1 MGIFSLP
8 LNESLSDTEPMEQN
22 AIPAKEKPFRV
33 LSLDGG
39 GMRGIYTAEY
49 LSCLA
54 SGFSKRS
61 GKGDLDIGKGF
72 DLIVGTSTGAIVAAA
87 LVAGVPLG
95 HVVALYKNNGKLIFP
110 RRVPSGLKGA
120 IPDIVQRPAAL
131 KRGSRALQTAL
142 TAAFGAET
150 VGQVF
155 RRRGIALAVTA
166 VNLSNHYGWVFKTP
180 HRIGKTNHRDDD
192 YSLVDVCLASSAA
205 PVYRSVAAIES
216 PGHKGHFDT
225 FIDGGLWANNPILVG
240 LIDALEVAAPGQPIE
255 LYALGTCPRPAGT
268 SITPKDVHRGL
279 KEWKFG
285 GEAAVIAID
294 AQEFTFDHMAR
305 LLAPHLTHQCEVIR
319 FPREQVP
326 ASILEYLDLDE
337 TRPEAS
343 EALVGLARTDAHL
356 TNSRCSDAND
366 KSGSLVRA
374 LFESMPEIEVREE
387 K

>member
-1 MGIFSLP
+1 
-8 LNESLSDTEPMEQN
+8 
-22 AIPAKEKPFRV
+22 
-33 LSLDGG
+33 
-39 GMRGIYTAEY
+39 MRGIYTAEY

-54 SGFSKRS
+54 SGFSKRA

-87 LVAGVPLG
+87 LVAGAPLAD
-95 HVVALYKNNGKLIFP
+95 VVSLYKNNGKLIFP
-110 RRVPSGLKGA
+110 RRVPSGVVGA
-120 IPDIVQRPAAL
+120 LPDIMKRPAAL
-131 KRGSRALQTAL
+131 KRGSRALQAAL
-142 TAAFGAET
+142 SVAFGAET

-155 RRRGIALAVTA
+155 TRRGIALAVTA

-180 HRIGKTNHRDDD
+180 HRLGKTNHRDDD
-192 YSLVDVCLASSAA
+192 YSLVDICLASSAA

-240 LIDALEVAAPGQPIE
+240 LIDALDLAGEGQPIE

-268 SITPKDVHRGL
+268 SITPKEVHRGL

-294 AQEFTFDHMAR
+294 AQEFTFDHMAK
-305 LLAPHLTHQCEVIR
+305 LLAPHLKHDCEVIR

-326 ASILEYLDLDE
+326 ASMLRYLDLDE
-337 TRPEAS
+337 TRTEAS
-343 EALVGLARTDAHL
+343 EALIGLARTDANL
-356 TNSRCSDAND
+356 TNSRCSDLND
-366 KSGSLVRA
+366 KHGQFVRA
-374 LFESMPEIEVREE
+374 LFESMPEVKVREE